1 MSKLTEELKAELSE
15 LKSDTGLNFGISIEK
30 VGRGRE
36 YSLLLFDGDSDSE
49 ADLTEDGEKLTDSL
63 PYKEF
68 IRMIYGIRVGSK
80 LKANKAEPI
89 ESVIQE
95 EEEDLEEVAQKKS
108 IKKKLPWE

>member
-15 LKSDTGLNFGISIEK
+15 LRSDTGLNFGISIEK

-49 ADLTEDGEKLTDSL
+49 VNLTEDGEKLTDSL

-80 LKANKAEPI
+80 LKTNKRDSL
-89 ESVIQE
+89 ESVIQAE
-95 EEEDLEEVAQKKS
+95 KEDLEEISQKEPL
-108 IKKKLPWE
+108 KKKLPWE

>member
-36 YSLLLFDGDSDSE
+36 YSLLLFNGDSDSE
-49 ADLTEDGEKLTDSL
+49 LSLTEEGEKLTDSL

-80 LKANKAEPI
+80 LKTNKTETL
-89 ESVIQE
+89 ESVIQDE
-95 EEEDLEEVAQKKS
+95 KKDLEEIAQMEPR
-108 IKKKLPWE
+108 KKKLPWE